1 MLTPVA
7 LVLIAAGSL
16 SWSVYDLTRKLLVD
30 RMSPTPLL
38 LLLTAGQAP
47 LLLAWA
53 AVDGLAAP
61 RAGYLAPAAASVVLN
76 LIANLAFIH
85 AFKVAP
91 ISVTIPL
98 LSLTP
103 VFTTVFAVPLLGELP
118 SPVQWVGILLVVGGA
133 ILINLRRGPQDADG
147 PGSEPSSGGA
157 LRRLLRHQRGLL
169 LMVVV
174 AVCWSLASPFDK
186 LAMEA
191 ATPPFHGFVLCAGVA
206 AGVFVI
212 LAWQRRV
219 GEARQIARAPGV
231 FVLALVLSGFA
242 LAFQLL
248 AIRIVWVSL
257 VETLKRGFGNV
268 AALAYGRFLFGEP
281 LTAAKV
287 AGVAMITAGVGLT
300 LS

>member
-1 MLTPVA
+1 MFTPAA
-7 LVLIAAGSL
+7 LVLIACGSL
-16 SWSVYDLTRKLLVD
+16 SWSAYDLTRKLLVD

-47 LLLAWA
+47 LLLAWG

-61 RAGYLAPAAASVVLN
+61 RPGYLLPATASVVLN

-118 SPVQWVGILLVVGGA
+118 SVVQWAGILLVVGGA
-133 ILINLRRGPQDADG
+133 ILLNLRRGPEDAGAPVPEPTSDG
-147 PGSEPSSGGA
+147 V
-157 LRRLLRHQRGLL
+157 LRRVLRHQRGVL

-191 ATPPFHGFVLCAGVA
+191 ASPPLHGFVLCAGVA

-212 LAWQRRV
+212 LALQRRV
-219 GEARQIARAPGV
+219 GEARQIARAPRM
-231 FVLALVLSGFA
+231 FILALVLSGFA

-248 AIRIVWVSL
+248 AIRIVWVSV

-268 AALAYGRFLFGEP
+268 AALGYGRFLFGEP
-281 LTAAKV
+281 ISGGKV
-287 AGVAMITAGVGLT
+287 AGVVMITLGVALT